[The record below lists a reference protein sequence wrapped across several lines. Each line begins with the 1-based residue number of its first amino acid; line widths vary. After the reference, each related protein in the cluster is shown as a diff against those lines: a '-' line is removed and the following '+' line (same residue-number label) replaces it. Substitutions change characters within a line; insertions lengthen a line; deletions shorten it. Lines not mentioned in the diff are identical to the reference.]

1 MKDYE
6 ARVSEPENYL
16 KLKENREN
24 ALKYAEHI
32 AGLDPAKAP
41 DLKLPSAL
49 NSMEDLTSAIKV
61 LDQQKDNKLG
71 IVWHEDDNGNRIR
84 DARNITADDKLIKK
98 DAGEKYAMQVLNV
111 ARGGILLLEQSN
123 LSPDKKEEAKARL
136 FMVAES
142 ALKDDIEKLPSK
154 IKGYNSA
161 LLGVLNQAGIEESA
175 DKLNFAKEI
184 ANFQDDH
191 KHIITLNSI
200 EDNQG
205 NKHTVIEAD
214 VMLNGLTDKQK
225 KQYEAIANSPGDK
238 VTAPSEEHSMR
249 WYNELPEHKRK
260 LIKSTAAE
268 VAKGKKV
275 IPAQLR
281 EFVGVRN
288 GYEKTTAVIKTG
300 KDKAKVLSQ
309 SLHCGAP
316 ASENDNNREEITQ
329 DNIQQLKSFTA
340 NKSINANILTSENVR
355 DARSETWISKEIES
369 AAKKEQGNSLTY
381 TKSPINRWR
390 FLGAKRDH
398 KPYKD
403 LLNKLEK
410 ELPDTQPYT
419 KKYLKDGPSRL
430 GKFFETVTFGA
441 YKSLE
446 TKVLGEIA
454 TLPEEQRRGLR
465 AAIKARK
472 NLDRASIIGEGENK
486 NLELSANIQIVEYAI
501 NSKELV
507 PNSDLAMEINRT
519 VNLCKS
525 GKDRTGLA
533 ELKNSHSSVASELD
547 LNEKQAAASFKKIGD
562 GGHTQEMSG
571 TQGGSTGCHS
581 VKMSAEFGLSKADK
595 VLEGIIN
602 QKSSGF
608 NSKIKKAK
616 KEKEKVVASS
626 LLENQTSELVT
637 KKQESIAKQETAISQ
652 EQHKQHKESYQE
664 VIQEIPLT
672 VRAPDLIK
680 SLSTNV
686 KDKSIRGKLDKT
698 PISVRKFKPITESK
712 KSLDTSVGGRG
723 Q

>member
-1 MKDYE
+1 
-6 ARVSEPENYL
+6 
-16 KLKENREN
+16 
-24 ALKYAEHI
+24 
-32 AGLDPAKAP
+32 
-41 DLKLPSAL
+41 
-49 NSMEDLTSAIKV
+49 MEDLTSAIHA

-71 IVWHEDDNGNRIR
+71 ITWHEDDKGSRVR
-84 DARNITADDKLIKK
+84 DARNVTTDEELLKK
-98 DAGEKYAMQVLNV
+98 DAGEKYAMQVLNET
-111 ARGGILLLEQSN
+111 RGGILLLEQSDIPN
-123 LSPDKKEEAKARL
+123 DKKEEAKARL
-136 FMVAES
+136 LMVAES

-161 LLGVLNQAGIEESA
+161 LLGILNQAGIEESA

-200 EDNQG
+200 EDNQA

-214 VMLNGLTDKQK
+214 VMLNGLTDSQK
-225 KQYEAIANSPGDK
+225 EQYEKIAISPGDK
-238 VTAPSEEHSMR
+238 VTVSPGDNSMD
-249 WYNELPEHKRK
+249 WYNDLPLHKRK
-260 LIKSTAAE
+260 LLKSVAAE
-268 VAKGKKV
+268 VATGKKV

-281 EFVGVRN
+281 EFVGIRN

-316 ASENDNNREEITQ
+316 ASENDSNREEITSG
-329 DNIQQLKSFTA
+329 NIQQLQSFTA
-340 NKSINANILTSENVR
+340 SKRINANILTSENVR
-355 DARSETWISKEIES
+355 DARSETWISKEIEA
-369 AAKKEQGNSLTY
+369 AAKKETENSLTY

-403 LLNKLEK
+403 LLSKLEEK
-410 ELPDTQPYT
+410 LPDTQPHT
-419 KKYLKDGPSRL
+419 KKYLKDGPSKL

-441 YKSLE
+441 YKSSE
-446 TKVLGEIA
+446 TRALDEIA

-472 NLDRASIIGEGENK
+472 NLDRASIIGESENK

-501 NSKELV
+501 KSKELV
-507 PNSDLAMEINRT
+507 PNSDLTTEIKST
-519 VNLCKS
+519 VNFCKS

-533 ELKNSHSSVASELD
+533 ELKNSHSSVAAELD

-595 VLEGIIN
+595 VLEGTIN

-626 LLENQTSELVT
+626 LLGNQTSELVT
-637 KKQESIAKQETAISQ
+637 EKQESIAKRETAISQ
-652 EQHKQHKESYQE
+652 EQHKQHKEQYQDVLE
-664 VIQEIPLT
+664 EIPLA
-672 VRAPDLIK
+672 VKAPDLVESSKAQAQANGIK
-680 SLSTNV
+680 RNLKQQQTSMNPV
-686 KDKSIRGKLDKT
+686 DRVVVRGTQNILDQ
-698 PISVRKFKPITESK
+698 SS
-712 KSLDTSVGGRG
+712 GRRH
-723 Q
+723 